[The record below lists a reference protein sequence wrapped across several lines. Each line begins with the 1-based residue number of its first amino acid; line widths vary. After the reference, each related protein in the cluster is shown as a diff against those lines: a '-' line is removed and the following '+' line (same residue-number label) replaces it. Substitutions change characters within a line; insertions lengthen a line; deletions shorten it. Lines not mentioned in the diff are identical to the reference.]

1 VYENDP
7 ADLAEFGWDNFVAR
21 VWESIFVAH
30 RSNRG
35 IRTIGRRWS
44 DLLQG
49 GIGCSEELA
58 DELVRA
64 EIMQQE
70 DRAIRTSKDPLVTLA
85 AMDEV
90 LADMGLDLA
99 ELDEIRP
106 AERSRL
112 IAEHAR
118 LRKFLLE
125 ISSGQ
130 EDADVS
136 TR

>member
-1 VYENDP
+1 
-7 ADLAEFGWDNFVAR
+7 
-21 VWESIFVAH
+21 
-30 RSNRG
+30 
-35 IRTIGRRWS
+35 
-44 DLLQG
+44 
-49 GIGCSEELA
+49 
-58 DELVRA
+58 
-64 EIMQQE
+64 MQRE

-99 ELDEIRP
+99 ELDQIRP